1 MPTAEAE
8 TPEDVDELGRRF
20 VLDVES
26 EDQAERVDVVPGSDT
41 SEEES
46 DAGRIRRRLLDMARE
61 AEKLEGKHDAKLLK
75 TVELVKEFL
84 EDEYRP
90 ILFCRFIP
98 TAEYV
103 ARELRSRLPKDVDV
117 VAVTGMLPSADRE
130 ARVRELAESPKR
142 VLVCTD
148 CLSEG
153 INLQDHFD
161 AVMHYDLSWNPT
173 RHEQREGRV
182 DRYGQ
187 PRPKVRVLTYYGT
200 DNPIDGMVIDVLIR
214 KHKTIRSSLGIS
226 VPVPVETDT
235 IIEAVFESLLMREQT
250 GTTQPLLPGLDTYLQ
265 PKRDDL
271 HRQWEDV
278 VNRERRSRTMFAQEP
293 IAGMVEEV
301 ARELDAVRAAVG
313 SADDVAAFTV
323 EAFRTNKAVVT
334 RNGKRVRIDL
344 AEAPRALR
352 DVLETPDNRQTFEAQ
367 FELPVED
374 RVLYLD
380 RTHPIVE
387 GLATYLLDTALDP
400 IGDGMARR
408 AGAIRTSAVTR
419 RTTLLLVRFRYDIV
433 TRRGTDELTQL
444 AEESRLLAFEGP
456 PGNAEWLD
464 ESTAEVLLHAD
475 PDANI
480 LPEQAVTF
488 VQRVVE
494 GFESLQPYLDEAARR
509 RADDLCEAH
518 RRVRTAA
525 RMRGVSYRVAPQLPP
540 DVLGIFVYLP
550 AMPEGVRA

>member
-1 MPTAEAE
+1 VA
-8 TPEDVDELGRRF
+8 
-20 VLDVES
+20 
-26 EDQAERVDVVPGSDT
+26 
-41 SEEES
+41 
-46 DAGRIRRRLLDMARE
+46 
-61 AEKLEGKHDAKLLK
+61 
-75 TVELVKEFL
+75 LVKEFL
-84 EDEYRP
+84 EDGYRP

-103 ARELRSRLPKDVDV
+103 ARELRSRLPKNVDV
-117 VAVTGMLPSADRE
+117 VAVTGMLPPADRE
-130 ARVRELAESPKR
+130 ARVRELAASPQR

-153 INLQDHFD
+153 MNLQNEFD
-161 AVMHYDLSWNPT
+161 AVLHYDLSWNPT

-187 PRPKVRVLTYYGT
+187 PRSKVRVLTYYGT

-214 KHKTIRSSLGIS
+214 KHKTIRSSLGVS

-235 IIEAVFESLLMREQT
+235 IIEAVFESLLMREQA
-250 GTTQPLLPGLDTYLQ
+250 GTAQPLLPGLETFLQ

-271 HRQWEDV
+271 HRQWEDAAS
-278 VNRERRSRTMFAQEP
+278 RERRSRTMFAQEP
-293 IAGMVEEV
+293 IAGIVQEV
-301 ARELDAVRAAVG
+301 ARELDEGRAAVG
-313 SADDVAAFTV
+313 SADAVAEFTV
-323 EAFRTNKAVVT
+323 EAFRTHKAVVT
-334 RNGKRVRIDL
+334 RNGKQVCVDL

-352 DVLETPDNRQTFEAQ
+352 DVLELPDNRQTFKAQ

-374 RVLYLD
+374 GVLYLD

-387 GLATYLLDTALDP
+387 GLATHLLDTALDP
-400 IGDGMARR
+400 IGDGIARR
-408 AGAIRTSAVTR
+408 AGAIRTNAATR
-419 RTTLLLVRFRYDIV
+419 RTTLLLARFRYDIV
-433 TRRGTDELTQL
+433 TRRGNDELAQL

-456 PGNAEWLD
+456 PGDAAWLD
-464 ESTAEVLLHAD
+464 ETAAEALLHAE

-480 LPEQAVTF
+480 LHAQAVTF

-494 GFESLQPYLDEAARR
+494 GFESLQPHLDEAARR
-509 RADDLCEAH
+509 RADTLYEAH

-525 RMRGVSYRVAPQLPP
+525 RMRGVNYQVKPQLPP

-550 AMPEGVRA
+550 GGRAE